1 LAKFTLSGETANWKA
16 IGASLKGGELVL
28 SPFENPVEEELRG
41 DPDQTDDD
49 QNYVQGSYICESL
62 EPTLQT
68 LTKPVTQVARENR
81 FRYFLDGSIRTKY
94 LGEYVTGS
102 GGFPLIVSE
111 IVVAVVRRDGRTLQ
125 PQRLLNR
132 VFLVFPHKDG
142 GLVPGGVYDLLEKM
156 QAKFE
161 AADGLTQV
169 DFIKKA
175 AVSPNIRASLLAKVR
190 GIMHDL
196 EHRVAESLARSDN
209 DWLIMDGAV
218 RSFEF
223 AKLKKTIGLAKS
235 FSRKPILEVR
245 GNQKTVPAY
254 MRHLKAGE
262 RSHVFRIVD
271 PSNPLL
277 RDVTFWYL
285 RLRIFPP
292 MEPLGGIVKI
302 DLHLDTTQN
311 SLNEEVTR
319 LVDQISSELYSMRL
333 PSVYP
338 WPRWPSYIYPIRV
351 AETYMTS
358 SFFSP
363 FVLARVG
370 NAVRDAMETVN

>member
-1 LAKFTLSGETANWKA
+1 LVKFTISGEAANWKA
-16 IGASLKGGELVL
+16 IGGSLKGGELVL
-28 SPFENPVEEELRG
+28 SPFESPVEEELRG

-49 QNYVQGSYICESL
+49 QNYAQGSYICESQ
-62 EPTLQT
+62 EPNLQT
-68 LTKPVTQVARENR
+68 LTKPVTGVARENR

-94 LGEYVTGS
+94 VGEYVTGS
-102 GGFPLIVSE
+102 GGFPIVVSE
-111 IVVAVVRRDGRTLQ
+111 IVVAVVRRDDRTIQ
-125 PQRLLNR
+125 PQKLMNR
-132 VFLVFPHKDG
+132 VFLVFPHKDS
-142 GLVPGGVYDLLEKM
+142 GLVPDGVFDLLEKM

-161 AADGLTQV
+161 AADGLTQI
-169 DFIKKA
+169 DFMKKA
-175 AVSPNIRASLLAKVR
+175 SVSPNIRASLLAKVR
-190 GIMHDL
+190 GVMHDM
-196 EHRVAESLARSDN
+196 EHRAAESLTRSDK

-223 AKLKKTIGLAKS
+223 AKLRNTIGLAKS
-235 FSRKPILEVR
+235 FSRKPILEAKGAQR
-245 GNQKTVPAY
+245 TIPAY

-285 RLRIFPP
+285 RLRVFPP

-302 DLHLDTTQN
+302 DLHLDTVQN
-311 SLNEEVTR
+311 GLDEGVTKM
-319 LVDQISSELYSMRL
+319 VDEISSEIYSMRL

-370 NAVRDAMETVN
+370 NVMKDAMETS